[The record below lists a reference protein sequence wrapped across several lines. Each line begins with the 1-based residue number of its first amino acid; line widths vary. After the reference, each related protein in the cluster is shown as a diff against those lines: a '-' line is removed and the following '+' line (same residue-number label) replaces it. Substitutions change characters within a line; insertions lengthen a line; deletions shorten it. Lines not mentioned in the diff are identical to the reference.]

1 MKQRIGQSAWW
12 LDVGVALL
20 ATAAATLARLAL
32 EPLLEPGAIP
42 FNTYFP
48 AVLLVAWL
56 RGWNAGLLA
65 LVLGTVVA
73 DYCFVRPFGGF
84 IPDQAHDWMVLAVF
98 VVVGVGMA
106 WLGDSQKRAV
116 TRATQERQRFET
128 TLASIGDAVI
138 ATDAEGRIVFAN
150 PVARSLLRCPQEL
163 VGQDL
168 QDVFRILH
176 EETRAPVENPVTK
189 VLREGVVVALA
200 NHTALLAGDGTEIP
214 IDDTA
219 APIKD
224 GEGRV
229 VGAVLVFR
237 DIGERRRAQRAR
249 RLLAAIVEST
259 SDAIV
264 SKDLEGNITSWN
276 AGAERI
282 FGYTEKEVMG
292 RPVSILAVPGGNE
305 MPMILER
312 IRRGERIEHYETVR
326 RTKAGETLHVSL
338 SVSPLLDDDGR
349 VIGASKIVRDIS
361 ERRRALEALQRSN
374 EDLERFAFMASHDL
388 QEPLRMITAY
398 GQLLS
403 RSLSLP
409 REDER
414 QEFLGQILDGA
425 GRLRALITD
434 LLAYTRIR
442 QEPEQPSA
450 LVELNAVL
458 AAVRNNLK
466 RSIEESGAEV
476 VAGDLPQ
483 VRGHEA
489 HFISLLQ
496 NLVEN
501 AIKYRSDASPRIQ
514 VSAERKDGEI
524 EVAVADNGVGIP
536 PEYREQIF
544 QVFRRLHGSAIPGT
558 GVGLAICQR
567 VVQRYGGRIWVEAGE
582 KQGTTFR
589 FALPADAP
597 EDAPRV

>member
-1 MKQRIGQSAWW
+1 M
-12 LDVGVALL
+12 L
-20 ATAAATLARLAL
+20 ATAVATLVRLAL
-32 EPLLEPGAIP
+32 EPILGPGAVP
-42 FNTYFP
+42 FITYFP

-56 RGWNAGLLA
+56 RGRFAGVLA
-65 LVLGTVVA
+65 VVLGTLVA
-73 DYCFVRPFGGF
+73 NFFFLVPVRTL
-84 IPDQAHDWMVLAVF
+84 IPTRGQDWVALAVF
-98 VVVGVGMA
+98 LVVGLGMA
-106 WLGDSQKRAV
+106 WMGDAQKRTVAAAN
-116 TRATQERQRFET
+116 RERQRFET

-150 PVARSLLRCPQEL
+150 PVARSLLRSPRDP

-168 QDVFRILH
+168 HSVFRIIH
-176 EETRAPVENPVTK
+176 EETRAPVESPVEK
-189 VLREGVVVALA
+189 VLREGAVVALA

-224 GEGRV
+224 ADGKV

-259 SDAIV
+259 SDAIM
-264 SKDLEGNITSWN
+264 SKDLQGNITSWN

-282 FGYTEKEVMG
+282 FGYTEKEVLG
-292 RPVSILAVPGGNE
+292 RPVSILAVPGRNE
-305 MPMILER
+305 MPVILDR
-312 IRRGERIEHYETVR
+312 IRRGERIAPYETVR
-326 RTKAGETLHVSL
+326 RTKEGETLHVSL

-361 ERRRALEALQRSN
+361 ERRRTQEALQRSN

-409 REDER
+409 PGDER
-414 QEFLGQILDGA
+414 HDVLGQILDGA

-442 QEPEQPSA
+442 QEPEQPTA
-450 LVELNAVL
+450 AVDLNAVL

-466 RSIEESGAEV
+466 KSIEESGAEV

-489 HFISLLQ
+489 YFISLLQ

-501 AIKYRSDASPRIQ
+501 AIKYRSDARPRIQ
-514 VSAERKDGEI
+514 ISAEQKNGEI
-524 EVAVADNGVGIP
+524 HVAVADNGMGIA
-536 PEYREQIF
+536 PEHREQIF

-567 VVQRYGGRIWVEAGE
+567 IVQRHGGRIWAEAGE
-582 KQGTTFR
+582 TQGTTFR
-589 FALPADAP
+589 FALPLDP
-597 EDAPRV
+597 SRG